1 MVLSHEYK
9 IFILGQKSDHF
20 LTIILRLV
28 LVFVLEETVIFEQLL
43 HNCISIQWL
52 FGGFSLPYTFD
63 KQIIIQAD
71 HKRPWRSPANNDL
84 T

>member
-20 LTIILRLV
+20 LTIILV

-43 HNCISIQWL
+43 QVQLYQYTVTFWRFL
-52 FGGFSLPYTFD
+52 FTLY
-63 KQIIIQAD
+63 I
-71 HKRPWRSPANNDL
+71 
-84 T
+84 

>member
-20 LTIILRLV
+20 LTIILV

-43 HNCISIQWL
+43 QVQLYQYTVTFWGFL
-52 FGGFSLPYTFD
+52 FTLY
-63 KQIIIQAD
+63 I
-71 HKRPWRSPANNDL
+71 
-84 T
+84 

>member
-20 LTIILRLV
+20 LTIILV
-28 LVFVLEETVIFEQLL
+28 LVFVLEQTVIFEQLL
-43 HNCISIQWL
+43 QVHCISIQWL